1 MRPACLQNLWLWTSV
16 MPGCIS
22 SSGMHHNNDESKYR
36 EEVEHLMQW
45 CRKNNLCI
53 NVKKTKEIVMDF
65 RRDKRPLLPLYIGRA
80 PVEVVSTYRYLAVVG
95 CITTM
100 MWFSGSPLFLDS
112 RWHNKLR
119 YRHILTC

>member
-80 PVEVVSTYRYLAVVG
+80 PVEVVSTYSSSGMHHNNDVVL
-95 CITTM
+95 
-100 MWFSGSPLFLDS
+100 WFTFVSGFSMAQQAEVQAHFNMLS
-112 RWHNKLR
+112 
-119 YRHILTC
+119 